1 MVNVIRLALIAAI
14 ASFGV
19 LSAAHAQTFSNAFA
33 GFGSNT
39 SEPIQ
44 IEARELQVEDK
55 TNSATFSGDVVV
67 SQGETQLKTQRLRVF
82 YNGSAGGSVQQQISR
97 LEASGRVFI
106 SSKDQTAT
114 GDKASFDMNRQVMV
128 MTGKEVV
135 LSQGPNVVVGNK
147 LTVNLKT
154 GKADLQAPSSGRVK
168 VLIQPKSLE
177 GN

>member
-67 SQGETQLKTQRLRVF
+67 
-82 YNGSAGGSVQQQISR
+82 
-97 LEASGRVFI
+97 
-106 SSKDQTAT
+106 
-114 GDKASFDMNRQVMV
+114 
-128 MTGKEVV
+128 
-135 LSQGPNVVVGNK
+135 
-147 LTVNLKT
+147 
-154 GKADLQAPSSGRVK
+154 AP
-168 VLIQPKSLE
+168 
-177 GN
+177 